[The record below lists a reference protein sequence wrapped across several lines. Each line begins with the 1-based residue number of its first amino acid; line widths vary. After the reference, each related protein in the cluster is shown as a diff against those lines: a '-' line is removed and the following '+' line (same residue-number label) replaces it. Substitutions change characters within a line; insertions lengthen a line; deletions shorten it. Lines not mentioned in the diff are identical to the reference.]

1 MQEGAEVLVIGS
13 ANLDYI
19 VQVAAPPAPGET
31 VLAKNMIKHPGG
43 KGANQAVA
51 AAKMGAEV
59 RFVGCVGD
67 DNDGALLLRELRAEG
82 VDTTAVE
89 IVSHARTGLALVSV
103 FDSGENSITVVPGAN
118 FSLHPGRV
126 KRAIA
131 GGGANG
137 TGAVVLQGEVK
148 SEIIDAAAQAAEA
161 VGARVVL
168 NLAPY
173 RAVAKETLSL
183 CDPLVVNQ
191 SEAEAMVGF
200 QIPEA
205 AAAQQALT
213 ILLATVRSAVITLGG
228 AGACWADT
236 SGSGHVPAP
245 EVEAVMDTTGAG
257 DAFVGALAAE
267 LSAGLSLRQATETGV
282 RAGSFAV
289 GRFGAQSSY
298 PTRSEL
304 GILASTETGQ
314 RVR

>member
-1 MQEGAEVLVIGS
+1 MQQGASVLVIGS

-19 VQVAAPPAPGET
+19 VKVTAPPGPGET

-103 FDSGENSITVVPGAN
+103 FDTGENSITVVPGAN
-118 FSLHPGRV
+118 FSLQPSRV
-126 KRAIA
+126 KRAIT
-131 GGGANG
+131 GGGAQQ
-137 TGAVVLQGEVK
+137 TGAIVLQGEVK
-148 SEIIDAAAQAAEA
+148 SDIIEAAALAAET
-161 VGARVVL
+161 VGAKVVL

-173 RAVAKETLSL
+173 RGLTKETLSL

-191 SEAEAMVGF
+191 SEAAAMVGF
-200 QIPEA
+200 QIPDA
-205 AAAQQALT
+205 AAAQQALAVL
-213 ILLATVRSAVITLGG
+213 IASVRSAVITLGA
-228 AGACWADT
+228 AGACWADI

-245 EVEAVMDTTGAG
+245 EVEAVVDTTGAG

-304 GILASTETGQ
+304 GTFAPAGTGQ
-314 RVR
+314 

>member
-1 MQEGAEVLVIGS
+1 MRQGAEVLVIGS

-19 VQVAAPPAPGET
+19 VQVSAPPAPGET

-131 GGGANG
+131 GGDAKDGV
-137 TGAVVLQGEVK
+137 VVLQGEVK
-148 SEIIDAAAQAAEA
+148 SEIIDAAAQSAEA
-161 VGARVVL
+161 AGARVVL

-191 SEAEAMVGF
+191 SEAAAMVGF

-245 EVEAVMDTTGAG
+245 VVEAVMDTTGAG

-298 PTRSEL
+298 PTRTEL
-304 GILASTETGQ
+304 GILASAGTGQ
-314 RVR
+314 